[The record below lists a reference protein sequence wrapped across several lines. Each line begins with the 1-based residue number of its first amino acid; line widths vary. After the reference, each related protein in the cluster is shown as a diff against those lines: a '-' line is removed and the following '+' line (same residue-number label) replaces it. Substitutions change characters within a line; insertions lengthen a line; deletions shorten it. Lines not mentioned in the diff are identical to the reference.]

1 MVETEA
7 LVSVRGEIAES
18 LATQS
23 YSEGL
28 QAELLD
34 ELCAIDNHLGR
45 TALFVMS
52 REAYQPPAS
61 YVGVDNEEVMVTQ
74 EMALF

>member
-1 MVETEA
+1 MIETEA
-7 LVSVRGEIAES
+7 LVSVRGEIVES
-18 LATQS
+18 LATKP
-23 YSEGL
+23 YSENL

-34 ELCAIDNHLGR
+34 EICAIDTHLGR
-45 TALFVMS
+45 AALFVMS

-61 YVGVDNEEVMVTQ
+61 YVGVDSEEVMVTQ